1 MSLIVGIDV
10 GGTFTDLFRFDATTR
25 RFTTAKVPS
34 RRGDEA
40 SGFLNGLRALG
51 GVPEGSIVHGTTVG
65 TNTLLERRGPKIG
78 VITTRGFRDVLEM
91 RRRDRR
97 RTWGLWGDFTPI
109 ADRDLRLEVAE
120 RTLADGTVR
129 IRVDDSEVRRA
140 AQQLIEAGAQAI
152 AILFINA
159 YANAE
164 NEQRALA
171 AVRAVW
177 PNDYITASHEVL
189 SEIREFERA
198 STAALNA
205 YLQPVV
211 ASYIAKLETSLAA
224 ESAARIHIVQ
234 SNGGI
239 MSTETAR
246 RLPVR
251 TALSG
256 PAAGVVAGAA
266 LAKAA
271 GFDNLITCDLG
282 GTSFDVSVIANGK
295 TSVAPQTTIEFGLV
309 IRTPMVEITTIG
321 AGGGSIASVDRG
333 GLLQVGP
340 ESAGSVPGPA
350 CYGQGNTQPTLTDA
364 QVVLGRINAQRPLGG
379 ELKALDVA
387 AARRAIDE
395 HVGKPLGLATDEAAA
410 AIVRVA
416 DARMAG
422 AIRLVSIER
431 GHDPAKF
438 VAMPFGGGGALH
450 VGALIREIGLKCA
463 LVPRFP
469 GITSALG
476 CVLADLRHDM
486 VQTVNLMLDGLPS
499 TALKIRLDAA
509 RREASAVIA
518 AAGIPV
524 ERIDVIYE
532 LDMHYLG
539 QTHTVTVPLPIGP
552 DTQGVNEGVVRR
564 AFEQA
569 YSASFSRLLPGLAVR
584 IVSLR
589 VAAIGRRPAFD
600 FSVFAPEATA
610 SLASARIGSRLVW
623 FDGGFCD
630 TSVWSRLALPA
641 GTAIA
646 GPAILE
652 QPDAT
657 TVIEP
662 GHVGRVDPIGNLIV
676 ERA

>member
-1 MSLIVGIDV
+1 MSVIVGIDV
-10 GGTFTDLFRFDATTR
+10 GGTFTDLFRFDPATRT
-25 RFTTAKVPS
+25 FTTAKVPS

-40 SGFLNGLRALG
+40 RGFLDGLAAIG
-51 GVPEGSIVHGTTVG
+51 DVTQGSIVHGTTVG
-65 TNTLLERRGPKIG
+65 TNSLLERRGARIG

-109 ADRDLRLEVAE
+109 ADRDMRLEVDE

-129 IRVDDSEVRRA
+129 TAVNADDVRA
-140 AQQLIEAGAQAI
+140 AARLLIEKGAESVAI
-152 AILFINA
+152 IFINS

-164 NEQRALA
+164 NEQSALS
-171 AVRAVW
+171 AVRSMW
-177 PNDYITASHEVL
+177 PNEYVTASHEVL
-189 SEIREFERA
+189 SEIREFERS

-211 ASYIAKLETSLAA
+211 ASYIAKLEAALAETSKAQ
-224 ESAARIHIVQ
+224 IHIVQ

-266 LAKAA
+266 LAKAS

-295 TSVAPQTTIEFGLV
+295 TAVAAQTTIEFGLV

-321 AGGGSIASVDRG
+321 AGGGSIAWVDRG

-350 CYGQGNTQPTLTDA
+350 CYGQGNTRPTLTDA
-364 QVVLGRINAQRPLGG
+364 QVVLGRINASRPLGG
-379 ELKALDVA
+379 DLKSLDVD
-387 AARRAIDE
+387 AARRAILE
-395 HVGKPLGLATDEAAA
+395 HVGRPLGLAADDAAA

-486 VQTVNLMLDGLPS
+486 VQTVNLMLDNLQ
-499 TALKIRLDAA
+499 ALALEIRMSAA
-509 RREASAVIA
+509 GREASTVIA

-524 ERIDVIYE
+524 ERIDVLYE

-539 QTHTVTVPLPIGP
+539 QTHTVAVPLPVEA
-552 DTQGVNEGVVRR
+552 DARGVSEGVVRK
-564 AFEQA
+564 AFEAA

-600 FSVFAPEATA
+600 FSVFTPNASA
-610 SLASARIGSRLVW
+610 SLEGAQTGSRQVW
-623 FDGGFCD
+623 FDGGWRE
-630 TSVWSRLALPA
+630 TSVWARLALPA
-641 GTAIA
+641 GAVVE

-662 GHVGRVDPIGNLIV
+662 GLVGRVDPLGNVIV
-676 ERA
+676 EPK